1 MKNYW
6 LVCLPREDLM
16 HCIDIGTFGLARKR
30 ILGNVKNGDQVI
42 CLAGKGDWKFLAL
55 GTATSDYYVD
65 DKQIFLKPGIFI
77 DRFDFKATI
86 LPKELDL
93 MSILGQLTFVS
104 KIEYWAVYFRSGI
117 VKISEQDWN
126 LISEHAS

>member
-1 MKNYW
+1 
-6 LVCLPREDLM
+6 M